1 MPFIQYEVWGTLEG
15 HEELLE
21 CVATLKEAEHLAKNL
36 LEFNEEIWILED
48 TDDDLKEI
56 RRYTNPNPID

>member
-1 MPFIQYEVWGTLEG
+1 MSFIQYEVWGTLDG

-21 CVATLKEAEHLAKNL
+21 CVATLKEAEQVAEDY

-48 TDDDLKEI
+48 TNDDLKEI
-56 RRYTNPNPID
+56 RRYKGLLA

>member
-1 MPFIQYEVWGTLEG
+1 MAFIQYEVWGSLDG

-21 CVATLKEAEHLAKNL
+21 CVPTLKEAEQIVEDL

-48 TDDDLKEI
+48 TDDDLREI
-56 RRYTNPNPID
+56 KRYKGLIG

>member
-1 MPFIQYEVWGTLEG
+1 MFIQYEVWGLFEE

-21 CVATLKEAEHLAKNL
+21 CVPTLKEAEQIAEDL

-48 TDDDLKEI
+48 KDGDLDEI
-56 RRYTNPNPID
+56 RRYKNTNPIE

>member
-1 MPFIQYEVWGTLEG
+1 MFIQYEVWGLFEE

-21 CVATLKEAEHLAKNL
+21 CVPTLKEAERIAEDL

-48 TDDDLKEI
+48 KDGDLDEI
-56 RRYTNPNPID
+56 RRYKNTNPIE

>member
-1 MPFIQYEVWGTLEG
+1 MPFIQYEVWGLCEG

-21 CVATLKEAEHLAKNL
+21 CVPTLKEAEEVANDL

-48 TDDDLKEI
+48 TDDELKEV
-56 RRYTNPNPID
+56 RRYQGL